1 MKKLS
6 RKHKIAL
13 VELVVILAVAV
24 YFFFPRPLSGA
35 LGSGFDPD
43 EVTGVQVDL
52 TAFGGEAEGGRTLS
66 LSPDDPAWEELLS
79 LLSSK
84 WYRPYYLEG
93 SSRNVTLD
101 YTVQI
106 TISQPEAV
114 FRYSLTGDKAIDL
127 AAGAE
132 GTRGRS
138 FQVTDSQAFQQSVLD
153 FLLEQEY
160 TEQDARQEGGVASPA
175 GKGAACGAPNGREY
189 QKSVL
194 GAAPLWARSS
204 AGQGASRYKLHDI
217 GVNEP
222 WTIYNISAAPT
233 TAAPLPPPTWARRSR
248 SAAGYSVSGTWAA

>member
-24 YFFFPRPLSGA
+24 YFFFPRPLSSA

-43 EVTGVQVDL
+43 AVTGVQVDL
-52 TAFGGEAEGGRTLS
+52 TAFGGEAERGRTLS

-84 WYRPYYLEG
+84 WYCPYSLEG

-132 GTRGRS
+132 GNRGRS

-160 TEQDARQEGGVASPA
+160 TEQDARQE
-175 GKGAACGAPNGREY
+175 
-189 QKSVL
+189 
-194 GAAPLWARSS
+194 
-204 AGQGASRYKLHDI
+204 
-217 GVNEP
+217 
-222 WTIYNISAAPT
+222 
-233 TAAPLPPPTWARRSR
+233 
-248 SAAGYSVSGTWAA
+248 

>member
-52 TAFGGEAEGGRTLS
+52 TAFGGEAEGGRTRS
-66 LSPDDPAWEELLS
+66 L
-79 LLSSK
+79 
-84 WYRPYYLEG
+84 
-93 SSRNVTLD
+93 
-101 YTVQI
+101 
-106 TISQPEAV
+106 
-114 FRYSLTGDKAIDL
+114 SLTGDKAIDL
-127 AAGAE
+127 VAGAE

-160 TEQDARQEGGVASPA
+160 TEQDARQE
-175 GKGAACGAPNGREY
+175 
-189 QKSVL
+189 
-194 GAAPLWARSS
+194 
-204 AGQGASRYKLHDI
+204 
-217 GVNEP
+217 
-222 WTIYNISAAPT
+222 
-233 TAAPLPPPTWARRSR
+233 
-248 SAAGYSVSGTWAA
+248 

>member
-84 WYRPYYLEG
+84 C
-93 SSRNVTLD
+93 T
-101 YTVQI
+101 
-106 TISQPEAV
+106 
-114 FRYSLTGDKAIDL
+114 
-127 AAGAE
+127 
-132 GTRGRS
+132 
-138 FQVTDSQAFQQSVLD
+138 
-153 FLLEQEY
+153 
-160 TEQDARQEGGVASPA
+160 
-175 GKGAACGAPNGREY
+175 
-189 QKSVL
+189 
-194 GAAPLWARSS
+194 
-204 AGQGASRYKLHDI
+204 
-217 GVNEP
+217 
-222 WTIYNISAAPT
+222 APT
-233 TAAPLPPPTWARRSR
+233 TWRG
-248 SAAGYSVSGTWAA
+248 AAGM

>member
-24 YFFFPRPLSGA
+24 YFFFPRPLSSA

-43 EVTGVQVDL
+43 AVTGVQVDL
-52 TAFGGEAEGGRTLS
+52 TAFGGEAERGRTLS

-84 WYRPYYLEG
+84 WYCPYYLEG
-93 SSRNVTLD
+93 SSRNVTL
-101 YTVQI
+101 
-106 TISQPEAV
+106 SQPEAV

-132 GTRGRS
+132 GNRGRS

-160 TEQDARQEGGVASPA
+160 TEQDARQE
-175 GKGAACGAPNGREY
+175 
-189 QKSVL
+189 
-194 GAAPLWARSS
+194 
-204 AGQGASRYKLHDI
+204 
-217 GVNEP
+217 
-222 WTIYNISAAPT
+222 
-233 TAAPLPPPTWARRSR
+233 
-248 SAAGYSVSGTWAA
+248 

>member
-24 YFFFPRPLSGA
+24 YFFFPRPL
-35 LGSGFDPD
+35 
-43 EVTGVQVDL
+43 
-52 TAFGGEAEGGRTLS
+52 RTLS

-84 WYRPYYLEG
+84 WYCPYYLEG

-132 GTRGRS
+132 GNRGRS
-138 FQVTDSQAFQQSVLD
+138 FQVTDSQA

-160 TEQDARQEGGVASPA
+160 TEQDARQE
-175 GKGAACGAPNGREY
+175 
-189 QKSVL
+189 
-194 GAAPLWARSS
+194 
-204 AGQGASRYKLHDI
+204 
-217 GVNEP
+217 
-222 WTIYNISAAPT
+222 
-233 TAAPLPPPTWARRSR
+233 
-248 SAAGYSVSGTWAA
+248 

>member
-1 MKKLS
+1 M
-6 RKHKIAL
+6 
-13 VELVVILAVAV
+13 
-24 YFFFPRPLSGA
+24 
-35 LGSGFDPD
+35 
-43 EVTGVQVDL
+43 

-138 FQVTDSQAFQQSVLD
+138 FQVTDSQTFQQSVLD

-160 TEQDARQEGGVASPA
+160 TEQDARQE
-175 GKGAACGAPNGREY
+175 
-189 QKSVL
+189 
-194 GAAPLWARSS
+194 
-204 AGQGASRYKLHDI
+204 
-217 GVNEP
+217 
-222 WTIYNISAAPT
+222 
-233 TAAPLPPPTWARRSR
+233 
-248 SAAGYSVSGTWAA
+248 